1 MRESREE
8 LESMIEATLAGR
20 FFPGETVTSTT
31 AFRVTRNGDIAV
43 HEEDAI
49 DLAGEMEDVLTAR
62 RFADTVRLELRHDA
76 PRELARMI
84 RPAIETEKKRRAW
97 EEQQQAQA
105 RPKEPVEEP
114 PKTARGKKAP
124 RETTAAPPA
133 AVQDLFALAH
143 IESPPSKA

>member
-1 MRESREE
+1 MAMR
-8 LESMIEATLAGR
+8 GR
-20 FFPGETVTSTT
+20 PKAPGMVQIC
-31 AFRVTRNGDIAV
+31 FRVPSDGADFIR
-43 HEEDAI
+43 
-49 DLAGEMEDVLTAR
+49 EMSIKNDRQPGA
-62 RFADTVRLELRHDA
+62 
-76 PRELARMI
+76 ELARMI